1 MQDHCGD
8 LNFCARGNTL
18 RFILFLKS
26 NYRSF
31 MFFQLSWYGGFMGWN
46 TPIRLRHITS
56 GRYLGVVNGEV
67 CVIHRDKANAEAI
80 TFILTPTKVS

>member
-1 MQDHCGD
+1 
-8 LNFCARGNTL
+8 
-18 RFILFLKS
+18 
-26 NYRSF
+26 
-31 MFFQLSWYGGFMGWN
+31 MGWN

-80 TFILTPTKVS
+80 TFILTPTKVSWMFDFICNCLPN